1 MDRNKPMIAVGEQ
14 NRFFFPPNLLSTF
27 FKEEKTDEIVGFIEF
42 LPDFYGSPMTHRNKI
57 MRVVRQ
63 NVWNGWNSVEI
74 PSTQE
79 FQLSRSRDNGRKKN
93 TSPAN
98 TTSQTRAKQT
108 PKRQTNVPGKDGRE
122 KKSRDN
128 TRGPGARQAGE
139 LKKMSCVASLH
150 CIPAVCAAIERRDIR
165 PCCRRGQQKHKQEPL
180 LSSSRLLSLSLS
192 VSFSFFCSRA
202 HLSTTETT
210 ATPQSARPSSANF
223 SFYSWV
229 GLRRN
234 PKNAPKFLR
243 HGRSETPRYPSPN
256 KSNSFF
262 VFNFRLWP
270 VSSLFSV
277 MQLASI
283 TSVRRE

>member
-192 VSFSFFCSRA
+192 VSFPGHDETLEIESIADFLLRCSRHC
-202 HLSTTETT
+202 HLLSHDSFAWFLQQRLHWLVANISRFYD
-210 ATPQSARPSSANF
+210 ATPN
-223 SFYSWV
+223 
-229 GLRRN
+229 
-234 PKNAPKFLR
+234 
-243 HGRSETPRYPSPN
+243 HGIFEMDQP
-256 KSNSFF
+256 FI
-262 VFNFRLWP
+262 L
-270 VSSLFSV
+270 
-277 MQLASI
+277 
-283 TSVRRE
+283 

>member
-192 VSFSFFCSRA
+192 LSLSLFFALARIFRRPKRRRLPNQRGHLQLIFHFTRGWVSVGIRKMRPSFCVTVAQRRRDIPHQIKATVFLYSIFVFDPFRVSF
-202 HLSTTETT
+202 
-210 ATPQSARPSSANF
+210 Q
-223 SFYSWV
+223 
-229 GLRRN
+229 
-234 PKNAPKFLR
+234 
-243 HGRSETPRYPSPN
+243 
-256 KSNSFF
+256 
-262 VFNFRLWP
+262 
-270 VSSLFSV
+270 
-277 MQLASI
+277 
-283 TSVRRE
+283 